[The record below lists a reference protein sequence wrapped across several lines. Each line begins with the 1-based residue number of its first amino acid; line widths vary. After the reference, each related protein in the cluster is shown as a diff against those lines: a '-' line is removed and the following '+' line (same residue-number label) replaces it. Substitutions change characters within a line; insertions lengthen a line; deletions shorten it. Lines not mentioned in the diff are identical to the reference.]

1 MEILNLGNGSE
12 DSPATTRKSKRSKAS
27 KAAIGIGAL
36 ATVTGLGSTLAAQI
50 TLNSGNNVEFGQGVA
65 QTAACDEDG
74 FTITPVSYYDT
85 NSSTFRLDYV
95 QVSGLNLTPMGE
107 NYLSDSSVSYADQS
121 AAMTAHPGQYFDT
134 EENTWLNTCDQVV
147 LDFKAYTDS
156 SAFSTNTIDGYAE
169 LEESSGES
177 IPTTTSSPLFWQV
190 DGNGGVANLNHVG
203 HASAFAIIFDSTHED
218 SNYAVPGQNGDALYM
233 AVTWPAGSYPGVTGT
248 GFVKESSFQFFADYG
263 HHAAALWGDND
274 DNVDPIAGAISM
286 ITVESMKYFPSDYYD
301 VDQYFDQM
309 YNDGYAW
316 PWLGSNAPD
325 PNA

>member
-12 DSPATTRKSKRSKAS
+12 DSPATTRKSKRAKAS

-107 NYLSDSSVSYADQS
+107 NYTSDSSVSYADQS

-156 SAFSTNTIDGYAE
+156 SAFSTNTIDGFAE
-169 LEESSGES
+169 LEESSGVS

-190 DGNGGVANLNHVG
+190 EGNGGVANLNYLG
-203 HASAFAIIFDSTHED
+203 HASAFAIIWDSTHEEN
-218 SNYAVPGQNGDALYM
+218 NYAAPINGDSVDAWDM
-233 AVTWPAGSYPGVTGT
+233 AVTWPNSTYNGVAGTD
-248 GFVKESSFQFFADYG
+248 FVKESSFQFFADYG
-263 HHAAALWGDND
+263 HHAAAIGWAYSSTDY
-274 DNVDPIAGAISM
+274 DNVDPIAGAISK

-301 VDQYFDQM
+301 TDQA
-309 YNDGYAW
+309 NNNSW
-316 PWLGSNAPD
+316 PWLGSNAPE
-325 PNA
+325 PS